1 MNRTIKC
8 AAVAAVAGVMAL
20 TGCASSGGSD
30 DDKTIN
36 ISGFAVPE
44 AANKAIGEEFAKT
57 DAGEGT
63 TVVGSYGP
71 SGEQSRKVLDTEGD
85 NVDYVHYS
93 LEGDVTRL
101 VDAGLIADDWNAG
114 PTKGIVSQSIAVI
127 VVPEG
132 NPDNVQGWDDLARDD
147 IDVVT
152 ADPATS
158 GAARWNVMALYHH
171 AMLQPGATEEKAD
184 AFLLDVF
191 SNVESWATSGREA
204 TEAFESGAGNALIT
218 YENEAILARQQGKEF
233 DYIIPDDS
241 FLIENPA
248 AVLVDADPVAADFLE
263 FALSEAGQTEFVKK
277 GFRPVGQDITD
288 IEVDGA
294 GALGAVGE
302 ADPDNPFPVPAEL
315 GTIADLGGWSDVT
328 AEWFGKDGEKL
339 RFDNLYDEARV

>member
-1 MNRTIKC
+1 MKKTFKV
-8 AAVAAVAGVMAL
+8 AAAAVAGVLAL
-20 TGCASSGGSD
+20 GACTSSEGAS

-44 AANKAIGEEFAKT
+44 AANEAIAAEFAKT

-63 TVVGSYGP
+63 TVVGSYGA
-71 SGEQSRKVLDTEGD
+71 SGEQSRKVLDTDGD
-85 NVDYVHYS
+85 GVDYVHYS

-114 PTKGIVSQSIAVI
+114 PTKGIVSTSIAVI

-132 NPDNVQGWDDLARDD
+132 NPDDVQGWDDLTRDE

-158 GAARWNVMALYHH
+158 GAARWNIMALYHH

-184 AFLLDVF
+184 QFLGEVF
-191 SNVESWATSGREA
+191 DNVESWATSGREA
-204 TEAFESGAGNALIT
+204 TEAFENGAGNALIT
-218 YENEAILARQQGKEF
+218 YENEAILAKQEGKEF

-288 IEVDGA
+288 VEVEGS
-294 GALGAVGE
+294 GALGAIGE
-302 ADPDNPFPVPAEL
+302 ADPENPFPNPTTL
-315 GTIADLGGWSDVT
+315 GTITELGGWSDVT

-339 RFDNLYDEARV
+339 RFDNLYDAART